1 MVNPP
6 QKCFLLA
13 RKTTLKC
20 KVVLKIVLLKETRVY
35 TAQNKCTVMNN
46 VEFVIKQE
54 TAIRNNVPQT

>member
-1 MVNPP
+1 MVNLP

-20 KVVLKIVLLKETRVY
+20 KVVLKIVLLEETRVY

-46 VEFVIKQE
+46 IEFVI
-54 TAIRNNVPQT
+54 